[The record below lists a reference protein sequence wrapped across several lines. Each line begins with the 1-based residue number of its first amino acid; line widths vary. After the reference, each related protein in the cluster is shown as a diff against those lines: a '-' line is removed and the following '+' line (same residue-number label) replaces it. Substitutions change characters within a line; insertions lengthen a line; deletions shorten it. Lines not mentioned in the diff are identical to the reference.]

1 MKFIYISESYIMFL
15 LDWFIRLKR
24 SIINVLLELPVSE
37 SFSMSVTWNIL

>member
-1 MKFIYISESYIMFL
+1 MKFICISESYIMFL
-15 LDWFIRLKR
+15 SDWFIRLKR